1 MKFFYYMKIIVINFF
16 LLYFLL
22 YTLEIFLNFKDEKLF
37 KKTRLY
43 YLNKETK
50 KNPNKKIYLN
60 FGSYKLIDK
69 KNEILPLSGYENA
82 NILLCLNEKNKPIY
96 FKSDNNGFNNINVNN
111 NIDIL
116 LMGDSYVQGMCV
128 NNDNNLNAQ
137 FKKLKINP
145 LSLGVSGN
153 GPLLEFATYKEYA
166 SNYQFDKLI
175 LFITPDNDYYDLS
188 NEKNNKILM
197 YYIDDKNF
205 KQNFSSQIYK
215 EKKVEVLDNYFGN
228 KTKRLWNDFLRVY
241 HFDLKQVG
249 NLIENII
256 KKKEINNDDYFYLQN
271 NEINQL
277 YFKIINE
284 FKNFSQLNNQD
295 FYIVFNS
302 ITPDILYAKN
312 SKQKKFKKLLDKKIL
327 EMKFYLDE
335 KSIKYFDFNEYLLK
349 NYNEDNISLIFKNIN
364 NRWDHYTEIGYNLLA
379 KEVKNLIEF

>member
-43 YLNKETK
+43 YLNKDTK

-128 NNDNNLNAQ
+128 NNDHNLNAQ

-166 SNYQFDKLI
+166 SNWQIFD
-175 LFITPDNDYYDLS
+175 
-188 NEKNNKILM
+188 
-197 YYIDDKNF
+197 
-205 KQNFSSQIYK
+205 
-215 EKKVEVLDNYFGN
+215 
-228 KTKRLWNDFLRVY
+228 
-241 HFDLKQVG
+241 
-249 NLIENII
+249 
-256 KKKEINNDDYFYLQN
+256 
-271 NEINQL
+271 
-277 YFKIINE
+277 
-284 FKNFSQLNNQD
+284 
-295 FYIVFNS
+295 
-302 ITPDILYAKN
+302 A
-312 SKQKKFKKLLDKKIL
+312 
-327 EMKFYLDE
+327 
-335 KSIKYFDFNEYLLK
+335 
-349 NYNEDNISLIFKNIN
+349 
-364 NRWDHYTEIGYNLLA
+364 
-379 KEVKNLIEF
+379 